1 MVLEMPVQPWH
12 TSERKDYPDTI
23 ANMRDRMLSYLKEL
37 GLEEDNE
44 MAEFISLDFFDYIRL
59 TEDSRQLN
67 TLRITEL
74 HQVLTRRE
82 DVYKMRAKLDYGII
96 LTEKET
102 TLLMEEMNATS
113 KYIGEVLDE
122 AARNGQE
129 YINFDGNLRYLKD
142 VTKVDGKYIWNK
154 EGDAI

>member
-1 MVLEMPVQPWH
+1 MPVQPWH
-12 TSERKDYPDTI
+12 TSERKDYPNPI